1 MNWITINVKVSRL
14 ATDMVANLLYECG
27 SHGAV
32 IDDPSLQP
40 QAKDGILFDYVE
52 IPEMKEERCIVT
64 GYFEESDIEAYERVE
79 KRLQEAA
86 PFLGDYELSRTVEDE
101 ESWLHEW
108 KKYFHPKEI
117 APGIIVKP
125 HWEEYSPQKETDQII
140 EIDPGLAFGTG
151 LHETTTLCAGLLQEI
166 VKPHMKVVDV
176 GTGTGIL
183 AIVAAKLGAKEIYAL
198 DLDEEAVK
206 SATYNVKYNHVE
218 EQVRVGQHDL
228 LNGVPGMDADIVV
241 ANIVADVIIL
251 LLQDVERV
259 LAADGRFLVSGI
271 IDSRVDD
278 VAQAIHSSA
287 FYIEKIRCQKNWF
300 ALQLRKK

>member
-27 SHGAV
+27 SNGAV
-32 IDDPSLQP
+32 IDDPQLQP
-40 QAKDGILFDYVE
+40 NADDGVLFDYVE
-52 IPEMKEERCIVT
+52 APQSAETECTVS
-64 GYFEESDIEAYERVE
+64 GYFEESDIEAMNRVA

-86 PFLGDYELSRTVEDE
+86 AEIGPYTIQSAVEDDTP
-101 ESWLHEW
+101 WLNEW

-117 APGIIVKP
+117 APNIIVKP
-125 HWEEYSPQKETDQII
+125 HWESYQPKSEAEQII
-140 EIDPGLAFGTG
+140 EIDPGMAFGTG
-151 LHETTTLCAGLLQEI
+151 LHETTTLCAGLLQEAVQPEMRI
-166 VKPHMKVVDV
+166 VDV

-183 AIVAAKLGAKEIYAL
+183 AIVAAKLGAKEVYAL
-198 DLDEEAVK
+198 DLDAEAVK
-206 SATYNVKYNHVE
+206 SAAYNVKYNHVE
-218 EQVRVGQHDL
+218 QQVQVGQHDL
-228 LNGVPGMDADIVV
+228 LSGVSGIKADIVV

-259 LAADGRFLVSGI
+259 LADDGICIVSGI

-278 VAQAIHSSA
+278 VARAVAASA